1 MLLRSGRLIA
11 FSDSVLVVA
20 VVLLVYNLATLATS
34 EPNAFQGQLFLYT
47 LAAYVG
53 SFIVVFFYWVAF
65 TSLLEYIKDLDDI
78 VVSLSLIFLI
88 LVTLTPVGNVAER
101 QQKNEKSLLFI
112 SLIEISAGLL
122 LLVIFFYVTKG
133 KIPHSHV
140 AKRTLINMCVIPSV
154 YTVTLFV
161 SFLNFTIA
169 QLLTFS
175 VIPVFVIVRMKI
187 QKMYPNDETNPQI

>member
-1 MLLRSGRLIA
+1 VLLRSGRLIA

-20 VVLLVYNLATLATS
+20 VVLLVYNLATLATA
-34 EPNAFQGQLFLYT
+34 EPNAFQGQIFLYT
-47 LAAYVG
+47 LAAYVS
-53 SFIVVFFYWVAF
+53 SFIVVFFYWVVF
-65 TSLLEYIKDLDDI
+65 SSLLEYIKDLDDI

-133 KIPHSHV
+133 KIPYSHV

-161 SFLNFTIA
+161 SFLNNYCTA
-169 QLLTFS
+169 AYVFS
-175 VIPVFVIVRMKI
+175 YSSICNSENENSQDVSK
-187 QKMYPNDETNPQI
+187 